1 MVKKT
6 PARKPTRPT
15 LVVPQD
21 LEAIYVNL
29 VRIAHAPA
37 EMIFEFGHAFPGN
50 PRARVKSRLL
60 MSPLSA
66 KLFHRALTEN
76 LAKYENTYGEI
87 AVPGDKVLEE
97 YSKLFQPPE
106 ASGEGDE
113 GEPGEAE

>member
-1 MVKKT
+1 MANKT
-6 PARKPTRPT
+6 PSRKPTRPT

-21 LEAIYVNL
+21 LETTYVNL
-29 VRIAHAPA
+29 VRIAHAPS
-37 EMIFEFGHAFPGN
+37 EMVFEFGHAFPGN

-87 AVPGDKVLEE
+87 SVPGDKVLEE

-106 ASGEGDE
+106 ATGEGDE
-113 GEPGEAE
+113 KEQGEAE